1 MKNSPP
7 VGGVPA
13 STAPSPSPTAPALRR
28 RLACLVYEAVLLF
41 GVVMVTGLL
50 YGIVAGQ
57 RHALEGR
64 LGLSLLIV
72 AVLAAYFVGCWT
84 RSGQTLPM
92 QTWRIRLED
101 GRGRPPGS
109 ARALLRF
116 VAAWVWVLPGLGLAH
131 LLGWSSSGWG
141 VFGAVS
147 GWMLAY
153 AALALLRHDRQ
164 FLHDAVCGTRLVAL
178 SVPLLTPAQA

>member
-1 MKNSPP
+1 M
-7 VGGVPA
+7 
-13 STAPSPSPTAPALRR
+13 
-28 RLACLVYEAVLLF
+28 YEAVLLF
-41 GVVMVTGLL
+41 GVVMVTGLI
-50 YGIVAGQ
+50 YGIVFGQ

-64 LGLSLLIV
+64 LGLGLLVV
-72 AVLAAYFVGCWT
+72 AVLAGYFVWCWT

-101 GRGRPPGS
+101 ARGQPPGS

-116 VAAWVWVLPGLGLAH
+116 FAAWVWVLPGLGLAH
-131 LLGWSSSGWG
+131 LLGWSSSGWA

-153 AALALLRHDRQ
+153 AALALLRDDRQ

-178 SVPLLTPAQA
+178 PAPPRTPPRA